1 MQAGLI
7 SVHFIEFL
15 ILSLLG
21 ENGRNTATLVKVAEI
36 LGPSWNFLR
45 KDLEHCEHSTIHI
58 LLGASKN
65 EYLRILGGEYSALDL
80 YIRKLITDLRSL
92 DISLVMFIDGAKGIL
107 EIQSFGL
114 EVHLY

>member
-1 MQAGLI
+1 M
-7 SVHFIEFL
+7 
-15 ILSLLG
+15 
-21 ENGRNTATLVKVAEI
+21 KVAEI

-45 KDLEHCEHSTIHI
+45 KDFEHCEHSTIHI

-107 EIQSFGL
+107 
-114 EVHLY
+114 